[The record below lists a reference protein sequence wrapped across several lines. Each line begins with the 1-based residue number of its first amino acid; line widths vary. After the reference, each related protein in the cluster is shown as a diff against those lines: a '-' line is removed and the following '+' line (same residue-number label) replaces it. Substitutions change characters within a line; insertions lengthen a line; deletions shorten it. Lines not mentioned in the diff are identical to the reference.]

1 MAEHR
6 FHTPEPVDL
15 VVKVPVGDIAVE
27 TVDGDESVVT
37 LEGSDKIIERTTV
50 ELQGSKLVVEYNGKS
65 RHGITISIGDLSWG
79 NHKVRVHV
87 TIPHGS
93 AANLANAAADM
104 RLRGQFASLDTKTAS
119 GDLVVKGDVAGN
131 ADVKTVSGDVNLQSI
146 GGDLDVKSVSGDL
159 RADAVGGSVTVKSV
173 SGDVRVE
180 SVSTG
185 MVTVQSVSGDIEV
198 GVAPGT
204 NLDVDAGSV
213 SGDLASEVPL
223 GSDPTTGGAGPTVVV
238 RGRTVSGDF
247 KVFRAARCGDERSAH
262 PPA

>member
-6 FHTPEPVDL
+6 FHTPEPVEL
-15 VVKVPVGDIAVE
+15 FIKVPVGDIEVE

-37 LEGSDKIIERTTV
+37 LEGSDRILERTTV
-50 ELQGSKLVVEYNGKS
+50 ELQGRKLVVEYHGKS
-65 RHGITISIGDLSWG
+65 RHGITISIGDLSWSSSELR
-79 NHKVRVHV
+79 VRVTV
-87 TIPHGS
+87 PHGS
-93 AANLANAAADM
+93 AAKLANASADM
-104 RLRGQFASLDTKTAS
+104 QLRGQFSSLDTKTAS
-119 GDLVVKGDVAGN
+119 GDLVVSGDVAGN
-131 ADVKTVSGDVNLQSI
+131 ADLKTVSGDVQLQSV

-159 RADAVGGSVTVKSV
+159 RADAVGGSVNVKSV

-180 SVSTG
+180 SVSAGT
-185 MVTVQSVSGDIEV
+185 VTVQSVSGDIEV

-223 GSDPTTGGAGPTVVV
+223 GSDPATGGEGPTVVV

-247 KVFRAARCGDERSAH
+247 KVFRAA
-262 PPA
+262 

>member
-6 FHTPEPVDL
+6 FHTPEPVEL
-15 VVKVPVGDIAVE
+15 HVKVPIGDIEVE
-27 TVDGDESVVT
+27 TVDGDESVVM
-37 LEGSDKIIERTTV
+37 LEGSERILERTTV
-50 ELQGSKLVVEYNGKS
+50 ELQGRKLVVEYHGKS
-65 RHGITISIGDLSWG
+65 RHGITISIGDLSWRS
-79 NHKVRVHV
+79 NELRVRVRV
-87 TIPHGS
+87 TVPHGS

-104 RLRGQFASLDTKTAS
+104 QLRGQFSSLDTKTAS
-119 GDLVVKGDVAGN
+119 GDLVVSGDVSGN
-131 ADVKTVSGDVNLQSI
+131 ADLKTVSGDVHLQSV

-159 RADAVGGSVTVKSV
+159 RADTVGGSVSVKSV

-180 SVSTG
+180 SVSAGT
-185 MVTVQSVSGDIEV
+185 VTVQSVSGDIEL

-223 GSDPTTGGAGPTVVV
+223 GSDPVTGGDGPTVVV

-247 KVFRAARCGDERSAH
+247 KVFRAA
-262 PPA
+262 

>member
-6 FHTPEPVDL
+6 FHTPDPVEL
-15 VVKVPVGDIAVE
+15 EIKIPAGDIEVV

-37 LEGSDKIIERTTV
+37 LEGSDRLLEKTTV
-50 ELQGSKLVVEYNGKS
+50 ELRGRTLVVEYHGK
-65 RHGITISIGDLSWG
+65 GGLGVNISIGDFGWG
-79 NHKVRVHV
+79 SGKLRVHAAV
-87 TIPHGS
+87 PHAS

-104 RLRGQFASLDTKTAS
+104 DLRGRFASLDTKTAS
-119 GDLVVKGDVAGN
+119 GDLVVNGDVEGN
-131 ADVKTVSGDVNLQSI
+131 VDIKTVSGDVRLQSV
-146 GGDLDVKSVSGDL
+146 GGDLDAKTVSGDIL
-159 RADAVGGSVTVKSV
+159 ATSVGGSVNVKAV

-180 SVSTG
+180 SVSAG
-185 MVTVQSVSGDIEV
+185 NVTVQSVSGDIEV

-223 GSDPTTGGAGPTVVV
+223 GSEPSGNGESATVVV

-247 KVFRAARCGDERSAH
+247 KVFRAA
-262 PPA
+262 